1 MNAIITGAT
10 KGIGRAIAENFCER
24 GFTIAVCSRHE
35 EELKTMAQELES
47 RFDSCKVYYKATNLS
62 SKEDTLR
69 FADYCIESLGEVHVL
84 VNNAGIFSP
93 GLLLEEDETMLEEI
107 LKVNLFSVYHLTRR
121 IAPLMVSCG
130 HGYIVNISSIAGI
143 GPYPNG
149 GSYSISK
156 FALRG
161 FTMTLR
167 EELKETGVK
176 VTSVLP
182 GATWSNSWAGVDLPE
197 SRLMKAR
204 DIAVAV
210 SSIFDMSPSA
220 VMEEIIIRPQLGD
233 L

>member
-10 KGIGRAIAENFCER
+10 KGIGRAIAEKLCER
-24 GFTIAVCSRHE
+24 GFNIGVCSRHE
-35 EELKTMAQELES
+35 EELKAMAQELES
-47 RFDSCKVYYKATNLS
+47 RFEACKVYYKATDLS

-69 FADYCIESLGEVHVL
+69 FADFCLEAMREVHVL
-84 VNNAGIFSP
+84 INNAGIFLP
-93 GLLLEEDETMLEEI
+93 GLLLEEEDTNLEEI
-107 LKVNLFSVYHLTRR
+107 LKVNLYSVYHLTRK
-121 IAPLMVSCG
+121 IAPQMVSRG
-130 HGYIVNISSIAGI
+130 EGYIINISSIAGI

-161 FTMTLR
+161 FSMTLR

-182 GATWSNSWAGVDLPE
+182 GATWSNSWAGVELPE
-197 SRLMKAR
+197 SRLMQAR

-210 SSIFDMSPSA
+210 ASIFDMSASA
-220 VMEEIIIRPQLGD
+220 VMEEIILRPQLGD